1 MPPLLR
7 ALIFIDLVVG
17 GALVLAWQLS
27 PVSWQV
33 PAARVA
39 DADSLRAVRIARVAP
54 QSDASPAM
62 FERPLFDPDR
72 RRETLVALD
81 SAPSSADAFSALTL
95 LGLVQ
100 AEHGDSAIVQT
111 DGAVRR
117 LRPGERIGPWTLVDV
132 SEQNARFIGN
142 GGQTREIAL
151 QRAPQSRRSTP
162 PAATGPAPQGSAAVP
177 VREAEPA
184 AVDRDEALAS
194 DDPIIGKTFEE
205 RVAERRA
212 RREGMQ
218 QRLDR

>member
-1 MPPLLR
+1 
-7 ALIFIDLVVG
+7 
-17 GALVLAWQLS
+17 
-27 PVSWQV
+27 
-33 PAARVA
+33 
-39 DADSLRAVRIARVAP
+39 
-54 QSDASPAM
+54 M

-142 GGQTREIAL
+142 G
-151 QRAPQSRRSTP
+151 
-162 PAATGPAPQGSAAVP
+162 ATGPAPQGSAAVP

>member
-7 ALIFIDLVVG
+7 VLIFIDLVLG
-17 GALVLAWQLS
+17 GALMLAWQWS
-27 PVSWQV
+27 PVGWQG
-33 PAARVA
+33 PAARVP
-39 DADSLRAVRIARVAP
+39 DADSLRAVRIARIAP
-54 QSDASPAM
+54 QSDALPAM

-81 SAPSSADAFSALTL
+81 STPSSADAFSALTL

-100 AEHGDSAIVQT
+100 AEHGGSAIVQT
-111 DGAVRR
+111 DGGVRR

-142 GGQTREIAL
+142 DGQTREIAL
-151 QRAPQSRRSTP
+151 QRAPQSLRSTP
-162 PAATGPAPQGSAAVP
+162 PAGTGPAPQSSSAAP
-177 VREAEPA
+177 VGASVPA

-194 DDPIIGKTFEE
+194 EDPIMSKTFEE

-218 QRLDR
+218 QRVDR